1 MSRTII
7 KELDPFFETIGL
19 LALCSRLDKIREETK
34 KTLSEAGYDG
44 EKFYEQHLSIFE
56 IYIKTFTKHMVVS
69 PEDLVFFNDGDSSY
83 FLILLSLLIDNK
95 DLLPSIDKLDNKEI
109 NDGIIEIYEALFD
122 THAKS
127 VKLDSFTEIIQF
139 IDSTDLSE
147 QAKWKLMRIMQDPK
161 QMLQKLV
168 AAINNNLE
176 AYKKALKEINKPLSM
191 LTDEYYK
198 TIQDKSDRVFNKLQD
213 SLSKTSVIYPT
224 MVFPLSQMIFEKS
237 CYYGLLCKK
246 VLKDEQSDQFS
257 SKESLQIK
265 LKAISDKSKLEILT
279 SLKSSPK
286 YNLEIAEQLGLT
298 AATMSHHMSVLLTCG
313 FVGVEKRNG
322 RVYYNLDKTAAKQ
335 FIEELEQLLL

>member
-1 MSRTII
+1 MPRKII

-19 LALCSRLDKIREETK
+19 LASCSRLDEVREETK
-34 KTLSEAGYDG
+34 KYLSEAGYDG
-44 EKFYEQHLSIFE
+44 EKFYEQHLSILE
-56 IYIKTFTKHMVVS
+56 IYVKTFTKHMVVS
-69 PEDLVFFNDGDSSY
+69 SEDLVIFNDGDSNY

-95 DLLPSIDKLDNKEI
+95 DLLPSVDKLDNKEI

-122 THAKS
+122 TPSKS
-127 VKLDSFTEIIQF
+127 VKLDSFAEIIQF
-139 IDSTDLSE
+139 IDSTTLSE
-147 QAKWKLMRIMQDPK
+147 QAKWKLMRIMQNPK
-161 QMLQKLV
+161 QVLQKLV

-176 AYKKALKEINKPLSM
+176 AYKKALAEINKPLSM
-191 LTDEYYK
+191 LIDEYYK

-213 SLSKTSVIYPT
+213 SLSKTSFIYPT
-224 MVFPLSQMIFEKS
+224 MVFPLSQLIFEKS

-246 VLKDEQSDQFS
+246 VLKNEQSNPFS

-265 LKAISDKSKLEILT
+265 LKAISDKSKLEILA

>member
-1 MSRTII
+1 MPRKII

-19 LALCSRLDKIREETK
+19 LASCSRLDEIREETK
-34 KTLSEAGYDG
+34 KNLSEAGYDG

-56 IYIKTFTKHMVVS
+56 IYVKTFKKHMVVS

-83 FLILLSLLIDNK
+83 FLLLLSLLIDNK
-95 DLLPSIDKLDNKEI
+95 ELLPSIDKLDNKEI

-122 THAKS
+122 TPVKS
-127 VKLDSFTEIIQF
+127 VKLDSFGEIIQF
-139 IDSTDLSE
+139 IDSTALSE
-147 QAKWKLMRIMQDPK
+147 QAKWKLMRIMQNPK
-161 QMLQKLV
+161 QVLQKLV
-168 AAINNNLE
+168 TVINNNLE
-176 AYKKALKEINKPLSM
+176 ACKKALEEINKPLSM
-191 LTDEYYK
+191 LIDEYYK

-224 MVFPLSQMIFEKS
+224 MVFPLSQLIFEKS

-246 VLKDEQSDQFS
+246 VLKNEQSNPF

-265 LKAISDKSKLEILT
+265 LKAISDKSKLEILA

-298 AATMSHHMSVLLTCG
+298 AATMSHHMGVLLTCG